1 MNFQQ
6 LETLV
11 WLARL
16 RNFHAVAGKLHT
28 TQPSVSARLQ
38 RLEEDLGTRLVDR
51 GPQGVAL
58 TAAGRECLIYAE
70 RILAW
75 QGRMRQ
81 CAGGEDRLRGRVSVG
96 VSEIV
101 ACTWLPDLLHRL
113 ASRHPEVIIDTHVDL
128 TPQLAR
134 GLEEGSFDVILA
146 GSYRLAT
153 VHPTRSLGDTR
164 LGWMAA
170 PGAFAFR
177 EPATPAALQ
186 RMPLITWPEHSA
198 IYSQI
203 SDWFAAGDVFP
214 VPRHTSNSVVT
225 LARLATAGLGVALLP
240 LQVVQRELDEGKL
253 VLVPTRPDFPNVEYR
268 AVYVE
273 RQGSLGAMVAEVAAE
288 CSSFTM
294 TTGLGPRVRPAD

>member
-38 RLEEDLGTRLVDR
+38 RLEEDLGARLVDR
-51 GPQGVAL
+51 GPHGVGL

-70 RILAW
+70 RILTW

-81 CAGGEDRLRGRVSVG
+81 CVGGEEHLRGRVSLG
-96 VSEIV
+96 VSEVV
-101 ACTWLPDLLHRL
+101 ACTWLPDLLRRL
-113 ASRHPEVIIDTHVDL
+113 AVRHPEVIIDTHVDL

-134 GLEEGSFDVILA
+134 GLEEGSFDVVLA

-153 VHPTRSLGDTR
+153 VHPTCSLGDTR
-164 LGWMAA
+164 LGWMLA
-170 PGAFAFR
+170 PGAFAFA
-177 EPATPAALQ
+177 ELVTPAALQ
-186 RMPLITWPEHSA
+186 QMPLITWPEQSA

-203 SDWFAAGDVFP
+203 SDWFAAGDAFP

-240 LQVVQRELDEGKL
+240 LQVVQRELAEGKL
-253 VLVPTRPDFPNVEYR
+253 VLMPTWPDFPNVEYR
-268 AVYVE
+268 AIYVE
-273 RQGSLGAMVAEVAAE
+273 RQGTLGAIVAEVAAE
-288 CSSFTM
+288 CSTFTK
-294 TTGLGPRVRPAD
+294 TTSVV